1 MADSKAATSGVSAQH
16 ESGVHEPVRHHR
28 VRNTR
33 VAKRARL
40 FRARLNLRP
49 RLLLAYKIVV
59 GVVGLAVLVV
69 GIVDIPLPGPGWLIV
84 FLGLAILGT
93 EFPLAHR
100 FNMWVQ
106 RKLHEFWARFRAWR
120 ARRAERRAA
129 ARSTG
134 CHDGACALPGAP
146 RAEGGR

>member
-1 MADSKAATSGVSAQH
+1 MADDAPATGGEEAGREPVL
-16 ESGVHEPVRHHR
+16 HEPVRHHR
-28 VRNTR
+28 IRNTR

-40 FRARLNLRP
+40 FRARLNLHP
-49 RLLLAYKIVV
+49 RLRTAYKVVIGVIGMAIVII
-59 GVVGLAVLVV
+59 
-69 GIVDIPLPGPGWLIV
+69 GIIDIPLPGPGWLIV

-120 ARRAERRAA
+120 ARRAATKA
-129 ARSTG
+129 ARQ
-134 CHDGACALPGAP
+134 AV
-146 RAEGGR
+146 R